1 MPDDKEAAEPT
12 LAPDLSIQSV
22 YFNGFQIGLS
32 NADAWLMF
40 MLDNQPFLKANMS
53 YTVAKTL
60 LAKLQTMID
69 TLEKSTGREIM
80 TTDDAGVGLGG
91 AVAK

>member
-1 MPDDKEAAEPT
+1 MPDDKEAAE
-12 LAPDLSIQSV
+12 LAPDLSVQSV
-22 YFNGFQIGLS
+22 YFNGFQLGLS

-60 LAKLQTMID
+60 VGKLQTMID
-69 TLEKSTGREIM
+69 TLEESTGRKIM
-80 TTDDAGVGLGG
+80 TTDDAGEGLSG
-91 AVAK
+91 AVVK